1 MKYVLAICS
10 ALLSV
15 SAAADS
21 KIPVHQAVELCRAE
35 QNALRR
41 LTCYDAIA
49 ITQATTA
56 GSNTLPAPANER
68 AQQAP
73 AKPVTTE
80 PAATNTEKN
89 SDDRFGLEHKAQADA
104 NETLRVTVKNVSYT
118 PRKELIVEFDN
129 GQRWRQIGSDYYAIA
144 AGQQHT
150 IKRGVLNSFFLAND
164 NNNRTIR
171 IKREQ

>member
-1 MKYVLAICS
+1 MKYVFVVYS

-15 SAAADS
+15 SAIADS
-21 KIPVHQAVELCRAE
+21 KIPVNQAVELCRAE

-41 LTCYDAIA
+41 LTCYDAISL
-49 ITQATTA
+49 TSATTP
-56 GSNTLPAPANER
+56 GVKTLPSQANER
-68 AQQAP
+68 AQQATAKLATTQP
-73 AKPVTTE
+73 AK
-80 PAATNTEKN
+80 NN
-89 SDDRFGLEHKAQADA
+89 DDRFGLEHKKQADA
-104 NETLRVTVKNVSYT
+104 DETLRVTVKNISYT
-118 PRKELIVEFDN
+118 PRKALIVEFDN

-144 AGQQHT
+144 VGQQHT

>member
-1 MKYVLAICS
+1 MKYVLAMCS
-10 ALLSV
+10 VLLSV
-15 SAAADS
+15 SATADS
-21 KIPVHQAVELCRAE
+21 KIPVQQAVELCRAE

-41 LTCYDAIA
+41 LSCYDAIA
-49 ITQATTA
+49 ITNTA
-56 GSNTLPAPANER
+56 EVKALPAQANER
-68 AQQAP
+68 AQQATAKPSP
-73 AKPVTTE
+73 AKP
-80 PAATNTEKN
+80 ATANTEKN
-89 SDDRFGLEHKAQADA
+89 SDERFGLEHKVQADA
-104 NETLRVTVKNVSYT
+104 DETLRVKVKNVSYT

-144 AGQQHT
+144 VGQQHT

>member
-1 MKYVLAICS
+1 MKYVFVICS

-15 SAAADS
+15 SAIADI

-41 LTCYDAIA
+41 LTCYDAINLA
-49 ITQATTA
+49 SGDSA
-56 GSNTLPAPANER
+56 GSKTLPSQASER
-68 AQQAP
+68 AQQATT
-73 AKPVTTE
+73 KPQQ
-80 PAATNTEKN
+80 N
-89 SDDRFGLEHKAQADA
+89 SDERFGLEHKEQADA
-104 NETLRVTVKNVSYT
+104 DETLRVTVKNVSYT

-144 AGQQHT
+144 VGQQHT
-150 IKRGVLNSFFLAND
+150 IKRGVLNAFFLAND